1 MQSSHSSNLCSRG
14 CRGTLPRELCPIH
27 HQVICR
33 VDAGKAGTGGNGTP
47 LFAALLPAATGSS
60 PILQSLPSPA
70 SKKRKAS
77 NKQSTEVTAGTC
89 PYQQASQTSND
100 CSCWL
105 HNLLH
110 AQVDASK
117 TGNGGNGTPLF
128 AALLPAAIGSSPIL
142 QSLSM
147 LASINKFINAHC
159 NPCNPPR
166 AGGAREIPTTT

>member
-1 MQSSHSSNLCSRG
+1 MPHYC
-14 CRGTLPRELCPIH
+14 
-27 HQVICR
+27 
-33 VDAGKAGTGGNGTP
+33 
-47 LFAALLPAATGSS
+47 PAATGSS

-77 NKQSTEVTAGTC
+77 NKQSKEVTACTC
-89 PYQQASQTSND
+89 PYQQASQSSND

-128 AALLPAAIGSSPIL
+128 AALLPAATGSSPIL

-147 LASINKFINAHC
+147 LASINKLTSMLIATLHSA
-159 NPCNPPR
+159 P
-166 AGGAREIPTTT
+166 GGGRKGNTDHLVQCWIVAVRLSQDRQLSHMIR

>member
-1 MQSSHSSNLCSRG
+1 MGFLAPSTSKIWHLSNKV
-14 CRGTLPRELCPIH
+14 CRGTLPRVLCPIHH

-89 PYQQASQTSND
+89 PYQHPSQSNGQKQQLYKWID
-100 CSCWL
+100 G
-105 HNLLH
+105 
-110 AQVDASK
+110 QVITK
-117 TGNGGNGTPLF
+117 
-128 AALLPAAIGSSPIL
+128 LPPISNYRGKGKYL
-142 QSLSM
+142 
-147 LASINKFINAHC
+147 K
-159 NPCNPPR
+159 
-166 AGGAREIPTTT
+166 IPICLVLKGRNIFRSF